1 MINVIIV
8 DDDPMV
14 AELNKRYV
22 ESVPNFKVVA
32 VLHNGDDALNLLKS
46 TQVEL
51 MILDV
56 YMPKLDGIS
65 LLEEMRK
72 NLLKTDV
79 IMVTAAKEAN
89 EIDKALKFGAVD
101 YLIKPFDGD
110 RIKKSLNNYLIRY
123 NLIHG
128 KDTFKQEDI
137 DKITNMVKGDRGN
150 EMEKGV
156 HKDTL
161 RRIKEFMKENNEGFL
176 TSEEV
181 SERMG
186 LSKVTVRRYLDFLA
200 INDEVITEIEYGS
213 IGRPCYLY
221 RSTKR

>member
-1 MINVIIV
+1 MINVLVV

-22 ESVPNFKVVA
+22 EGVSGFKVVA
-32 VLHNGDDALNLLKS
+32 VLHNGEDALRVLKS
-46 TQVEL
+46 MRIDL
-51 MILDV
+51 LILDV

-72 NLLKTDV
+72 NLLITDV
-79 IMVTAAKEAN
+79 ILVTAAKEVN
-89 EIDKALKFGAVD
+89 EIDKALKLGAVD

-110 RIKKSLNNYLIRY
+110 RIKKALNNYLKRY
-123 NLIHG
+123 NLIHC

-137 DKITNMVKGDRGN
+137 DLITNIVKGVEEN
-150 EMEKGV
+150 EIEKGL
-156 HKDTL
+156 HRDTL
-161 RRIKEFMKENNEGFL
+161 RRVRDFMTKNSNLFL

-186 LSKVTVRRYLDFLA
+186 LSKVTIRRYLEFLA
-200 INDEVITEIEYGS
+200 ANNEVKTEIEYGS
-213 IGRPCYLY
+213 IGRPSYLY
-221 RSTKR
+221 RSTKG